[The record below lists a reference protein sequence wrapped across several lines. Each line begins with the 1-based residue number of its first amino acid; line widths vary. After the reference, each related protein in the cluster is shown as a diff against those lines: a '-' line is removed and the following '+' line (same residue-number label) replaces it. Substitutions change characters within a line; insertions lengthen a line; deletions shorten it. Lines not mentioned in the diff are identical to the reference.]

1 MTATPCRSV
10 RAAAL
15 CLALLL
21 GPQTGHSTSFEYD
34 DLGRLIRVT
43 YDNGTIVNY
52 EYDPAGNRKQYVVQG
67 YDDAPIN
74 DSIATKGEGP
84 NLLDI
89 TTWPTGS
96 APAGPATIAAFPT
109 SSTYYNETRWARIA
123 GPGQSGMI
131 TAMEAGQTV
140 AENDNNG
147 GGVNPTNAFA
157 LDETRAYEF
166 SVYVRKHN
174 VSTQSLYHGTNWVGS
189 GSAYV
194 KRADNTTAVMNP
206 YFLAWSPGT
215 QAAYLDP
222 AKWYKIVA
230 YVLPE
235 GYPLQSLSNWGG
247 VFDVATGTR
256 VASVVSYRWN
266 EERPSNN
273 ASARFF
279 TYYNNT
285 PPDTYTTYFYKPEV
299 RLVKTSEVAPYTP
312 VVPAL
317 SVSGSNA
324 FEGESL
330 SFAVNLSVATTVD
343 VKVDYV
349 ASHPGG
355 TDSASSN
362 DYTAVSG
369 TLVIP
374 EGSAQGTI
382 NVPTTE
388 DSQLEVEE
396 RVTLTISNPVR
407 ATISGASDEALIL
420 NDDGPPSFAINNA
433 TISEGGTLSFTVTKS
448 GSTAFSH
455 NVNYATANGSATT
468 ADYTAKSGTL
478 TFGSTETT
486 KNVTV
491 ATIEDSIYESNETVN
506 VNLSAA
512 TGGATI
518 SDSPGVGTINN
529 DDGGP
534 SFSIDNTSVSEG
546 GTLSFTVTK
555 FGATAFSHNVNY
567 ATANGSAT
575 TADYTAKSGTLSFS
589 TSETTKNVTVATV
602 EDSTYENSETVNVNL
617 SSATAG
623 ASISDSP
630 GVGTI
635 TNDDSGPSFSVN
647 NTSVTEGGTLV
658 FTVSKSGSTA
668 VTHNVNYATANG
680 TASSND
686 YSARSGT
693 LSFTSGQTSRTVSV
707 PTTSDTNHE
716 PNETVNLNLSSATA
730 GATIADSQGVGT
742 INNDDPPPNNPPN
755 ARNDSVSVSGFF
767 GTTRANL
774 VANDTDPD
782 GHSLEIISL
791 TQPSGNI
798 ATVSQ
803 VNSTTVDVIGTSDG
817 ETQFS
822 YTISDGHGGTDVGWV
837 TVTVTGA
844 GGGFP

>member
-1 MTATPCRSV
+1 M
-10 RAAAL
+10 
-15 CLALLL
+15 
-21 GPQTGHSTSFEYD
+21 
-34 DLGRLIRVT
+34 
-43 YDNGTIVNY
+43 
-52 EYDPAGNRKQYVVQG
+52 
-67 YDDAPIN
+67 
-74 DSIATKGEGP
+74 
-84 NLLDI
+84 
-89 TTWPTGS
+89 
-96 APAGPATIAAFPT
+96 
-109 SSTYYNETRWARIA
+109 
-123 GPGQSGMI
+123 
-131 TAMEAGQTV
+131 
-140 AENDNNG
+140 
-147 GGVNPTNAFA
+147 
-157 LDETRAYEF
+157 
-166 SVYVRKHN
+166 
-174 VSTQSLYHGTNWVGS
+174 
-189 GSAYV
+189 
-194 KRADNTTAVMNP
+194 
-206 YFLAWSPGT
+206 
-215 QAAYLDP
+215 
-222 AKWYKIVA
+222 
-230 YVLPE
+230 
-235 GYPLQSLSNWGG
+235 
-247 VFDVATGTR
+247 
-256 VASVVSYRWN
+256 
-266 EERPSNN
+266 
-273 ASARFF
+273 
-279 TYYNNT
+279 
-285 PPDTYTTYFYKPEV
+285 
-299 RLVKTSEVAPYTP
+299 
-312 VVPAL
+312 
-317 SVSGSNA
+317 
-324 FEGESL
+324 
-330 SFAVNLSVATTVD
+330 
-343 VKVDYV
+343 
-349 ASHPGG
+349 
-355 TDSASSN
+355 
-362 DYTAVSG
+362 
-369 TLVIP
+369 
-374 EGSAQGTI
+374 
-382 NVPTTE
+382 
-388 DSQLEVEE
+388 
-396 RVTLTISNPVR
+396 
-407 ATISGASDEALIL
+407 
-420 NDDGPPSFAINNA
+420 
-433 TISEGGTLSFTVTKS
+433 
-448 GSTAFSH
+448 
-455 NVNYATANGSATT
+455 
-468 ADYTAKSGTL
+468 
-478 TFGSTETT
+478 
-486 KNVTV
+486 
-491 ATIEDSIYESNETVN
+491 
-506 VNLSAA
+506 
-512 TGGATI
+512 
-518 SDSPGVGTINN
+518 GTINN